1 MMAVT
6 IRDVARRLK
15 LSITTVSRALDGYPD
30 VAAATRHRVDLV
42 AKEMGYVPNHVARQ
56 LRRRRTDILG
66 FVLPATA
73 GHFSDAFF
81 SEFIA
86 GLGEGATA
94 HGFELLVSTAQPDT
108 DAERQLYTR
117 WVQSRLVDGVV
128 LNRMRLHDWR
138 VAYLSHEGIPFVA
151 HGRTRLNVDF
161 PFIDMDS
168 RTGIALLV
176 EHLVGRGYRRI
187 GYIGAPPGTT
197 LQADRS
203 AGYRDGLR
211 AAGLP
216 FDTCLR
222 VRGDLTHRGGYEGAR
237 RLLELPELPT
247 AIIGANDLTA
257 IGAMRAIHERG
268 LAVGRDIAVA
278 GYDGTEDA
286 AHAQPPLTTLKQP
299 IFDTAKRLADLLI
312 ARLTGQR
319 LEQWHFIMKP
329 ELIIRASTGR

>member
-1 MMAVT
+1 MAVT
-6 IRDVARRLK
+6 IRDVAKRLE

-30 VAAATRHRVDLV
+30 VAPQTRQRVSLV
-42 AKEMGYVPNHVARQ
+42 AREMGYAPSHVARQ

-66 FVLPATA
+66 YILPATP

-86 GLGEGATA
+86 GLGEGATV
-94 HGFELLVSTAQPDT
+94 HGYELLVSTAQPDT
-108 DAERQLYTR
+108 DAERRLYTQ
-117 WVQSRLVDGVV
+117 WVRSRRVDGVV

-138 VAYLSHEGIPFVA
+138 VEYLASEGIPFAA
-151 HGRTRLNVDF
+151 HGRTRLHVDF
-161 PFIDMDS
+161 PFIDMDA
-168 RTGIALLV
+168 RRGIAI
-176 EHLVGRGYRRI
+176 LVGHLIERGYRRI
-187 GYIGAPPGTT
+187 CYIGAPAGTT

-216 FDTCLR
+216 FDKSLV

-237 RLLELPELPT
+237 QLLELHEPPM

-257 IGAMRAIHERG
+257 IGAMRAAHERG
-268 LAVGRDIAVA
+268 FAVGRDIAVA

-286 AHAQPPLTTLKQP
+286 AHAQPPLTTLRQP

-312 ARLTGQR
+312 ARLGGQQR
-319 LEQWHFIMKP
+319 EQWHFVMQP
-329 ELIIRASTGR
+329 ELFIRESTGG